1 MRLSILS
8 LLMCLILAEGVAQES
23 DYLKVFDQA
32 LPQKANRELQFLAY
46 FYNQGVTSNFYPRN
60 DFLKGQVVGR
70 LFGQNTTTTSD
81 SLTTRYFEQ
90 RIIPFFIYQP
100 KLFDGKAILRAS
112 FEIDWTWGDVAYGT
126 GGNFGSAVSA
136 DQVNLQTQNL
146 ELELI
151 PFPRWAIN
159 IGLQRLFDTPYNP
172 YRTFFDRM
180 TTSAYRLMYWG
191 TDAVG
196 VSVRWDGD
204 FDRIKAGY
212 YQLYENS
219 IQEDD
224 DVVLFEGMYQHDVDD
239 YWKIGA
245 SLNFVRDRGNGEG
258 GPSIL
263 GQGLNSQLA
272 EYNGVYRFPFG
283 GDPYRADIGWLGT
296 FFSYNESFMMHPF
309 LLTGFVN
316 YNFGNID
323 LKKSGLWGKGV
334 SISGLGANLR
344 AGWRFGQTVEDA
356 VILDLFYSSGDTDGI
371 RDGKYNGIFTGNT
384 WGAPGAVFIS
394 HGSYI
399 LFPHGNVVNR
409 FVGAVPDLSNRGL
422 GLMAASLAL
431 NKAFIPHKFSAKLG
445 GVFAVSMAEPGNL
458 YATPGQQTNIGFEL
472 NGKAAWYLGPFMQLE
487 FHAAHMWLDDFFET
501 SQTDDNPGQLPVNPW
516 TAFIAFKWLMF

>member
-1 MRLSILS
+1 MRQ
-8 LLMCLILAEGVAQES
+8 LLLTIYFSCFVLLAGAQEA
-23 DYLKVFDQA
+23 DFLKVFDQA

-70 LFGQNTTTTSD
+70 LFGQNSTTTSD

-100 KLFDGKAILRAS
+100 QLFDGKAILRAS

-159 IGLQRLFDTPYNP
+159 LGLQRLYDTPYNP

-196 VSVRWDGD
+196 ITVRRDGD
-204 FDRIKAGY
+204 FDQVKVGY

-224 DVVLFEGMYQHDVDD
+224 DVVLFEGMYQRSLDNF
-239 YWKIGA
+239 WKVGA

-283 GDPYRADIGWLGT
+283 GDAYRGNIGWLGT
-296 FFSYNESFMMHPF
+296 FFSFNESFMMHPL
-309 LLTGFVN
+309 LLTGFLN
-316 YNFGNID
+316 YNFGKID
-323 LKKSGLWGKGV
+323 LKKSGTWGKEV
-334 SISGLGANLR
+334 NLSGLGANLR
-344 AGWRFGQTVEDA
+344 AGWRYGQTVEDA
-356 VILDLFYSSGDTDGI
+356 FTLDLFFSSGDDNGI
-371 RDGKYNGIFTGNT
+371 RDGQYNGIITGNT

-409 FVGAVPDLSNRGL
+409 FIGAVPDLSNRGL
-422 GLMAASLAL
+422 GLLAGSLGVQH
-431 NKAFIPHKFSAKLG
+431 AFIPHKFTARLG
-445 GVFAVSMAEPGNL
+445 GVYALSQVEPGNL
-458 YATPGQQTNIGFEL
+458 NATLGQQRNIGFEL
-472 NGKAAWYLGPFMQLE
+472 NGRVTWYFGPFMQLE
-487 FHAAHMWLDDFFET
+487 VHGAHFWLDDYFEF
-501 SQTDDNPGQLPVNPW
+501 SQSDENPGGLPANPW

>member
-1 MRLSILS
+1 MRHFT
-8 LLMCLILAEGVAQES
+8 LLLCLLFFVFSARAQEA
-23 DYLKVFDQA
+23 DYLKVFDRA
-32 LPQKANRELQFLAY
+32 LPQKANNELQFLAY
-46 FYNQGVTSNFYPRN
+46 FYNQGVTSNFFPRN

-70 LFGQNTTTTSD
+70 LFGPNTTTTSD
-81 SLTTRYFEQ
+81 TLTTRYFEQ

-126 GGNFGSAVSA
+126 GGNFGSGVSA

-151 PFPRWAIN
+151 PAPRWAIN
-159 IGLQRLFDTPYNP
+159 LGLQRLYDTPYNP

-180 TTSAYRLMYWG
+180 TYSGYRLMYWG

-204 FDRIKAGY
+204 FDRVKAGY
-212 YQLYENS
+212 YQLYENT
-219 IQEDD
+219 IQEKD
-224 DVVLFEGMYQHDVDD
+224 DVVLYELMYQKSIGHF
-239 YWKIGA
+239 WKVGA
-245 SLNFVRDRGNGEG
+245 SFNYVSDWANSEG

-263 GQGLNSQLA
+263 GQGFNSTLA

-283 GDPYRADIGWLGT
+283 NQRYRANVGWLGT
-296 FFSYNESFMMHPF
+296 YFSFNESFMMHPF

-316 YNFGNID
+316 YNFGKAD
-323 LKKSGLWGKGV
+323 LQRGGAWEKAAN
-334 SISGLGANLR
+334 ISGLGANLR
-344 AGWRFGQTVEDA
+344 AGWRYGQTVEDA
-356 VILDLFYSSGDTDGI
+356 ITLDLFYSTGDQDGLRDDTYSGVI
-371 RDGKYNGIFTGNT
+371 TGNT

-422 GLMAASLAL
+422 GLTAASLAL
-431 NKAFIPHKFSAKLG
+431 NKAFVPHKFSAKLG
-445 GVFAVSMAEPGNL
+445 AVYAMSQAEPGVL
-458 YATPGQQTNIGFEL
+458 EATPGDQINIGFEA
-472 NGKAAWYLGPFMQLE
+472 NGQVTYYFGPFMQLE
-487 FHAAHMWLDDFFET
+487 LHGAYMWLGDFF
-501 SQTDDNPGQLPVNPW
+501 DNSFPNDAPGERPVDPW